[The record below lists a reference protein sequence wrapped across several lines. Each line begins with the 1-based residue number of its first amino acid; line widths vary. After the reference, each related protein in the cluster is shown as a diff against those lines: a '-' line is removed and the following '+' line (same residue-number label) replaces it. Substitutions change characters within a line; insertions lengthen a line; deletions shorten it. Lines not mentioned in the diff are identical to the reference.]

1 MLKVHENI
9 SVDYYKEIPEYKPN
23 QMDKAV
29 YTIITILFYS
39 DSASLMKIHDENVE
53 NCVIFTEDYRHVYQ
67 THFFLVKLLRVQ
79 VLQSKGDMLALNQ
92 FTQDALRVMSNFFVA
107 FEIAETFSTKNAKA
121 QRHQFNNATVRQGVV
136 ADCEPIDYEEFFK
149 IKTLTSGSVEG
160 YVIIAWHPSVLHQ
173 FLDQDNQTVLPK
185 IRATYAL
192 QFIFSEKH
200 LCKTIKTEMDNI
212 LRRLWIEF
220 NVVNVIAQA
229 PCSCDTSEIY
239 IYRPF
244 VKTDNL
250 WGLTE
255 YYHLKDVTSKFRV
268 ITNPLTDLNGCSLK
282 ISIFER
288 FPSAVKNLPRMFLH
302 NPIYKNLTWSKG
314 FGSVDG
320 LILGILAE
328 HLNFDVVPV
337 AGKKKNNQGVAFPNG
352 TTTGSLH
359 DVAYRKVVYGAT
371 SRAVQNYSTLI
382 EFAAPFLTNQLCIVV
397 PKALKLSNWAILIN
411 SFDQASWI
419 FIVLSI
425 IASAIFWYQV
435 GPSTDFTKQTWQILS
450 FLLGI
455 PTSAVPVLHEF
466 IFLMG
471 CMIFNVV
478 ILGIIQGFLFT
489 SFTKTLYH
497 KDVNT
502 LEEVVQLG
510 LPIASDRWNL
520 IGTDSDIMKR
530 LKTIQADPNDKIL
543 DRVAYQRN
551 LVAFESKL
559 SSTLAS
565 RSKYIDEDGQP
576 LLHIVDECV
585 GTYAVATILPKGSA
599 FLKIFNNII
608 LKLCEGGFIRKWL
621 HDLFGSI
628 IAENM
633 IRRSKKH
640 HTSVKS
646 FSLHDIESAFHILIL
661 GNICAVL
668 VFVGEIMWKRINK

>member
-79 VLQSKGDMLALNQ
+79 VLQSKGDTLALNQ

-220 NVVNVIAQA
+220 NVVNVIAQT

-255 YYHLKDVTSKFRV
+255 YYHLQDVTSKFRV

-352 TTTGSLH
+352 TTVAGQSATIRFGRGRRPRGPTYARGTIRSLFEDQEQATQRTAY
-359 DVAYRKVVYGAT
+359 DVATRPPCRNLFWGRSFRNNSVC
-371 SRAVQNYSTLI
+371 
-382 EFAAPFLTNQLCIVV
+382 LCR
-397 PKALKLSNWAILIN
+397 
-411 SFDQASWI
+411 Q
-419 FIVLSI
+419 SI
-425 IASAIFWYQV
+425 HF
-435 GPSTDFTKQTWQILS
+435 
-450 FLLGI
+450 
-455 PTSAVPVLHEF
+455 EF
-466 IFLMG
+466 IGSGF
-471 CMIFNVV
+471 IFS
-478 ILGIIQGFLFT
+478 LSDHFQFYFGFAF
-489 SFTKTLYH
+489 SFTF
-497 KDVNT
+497 
-502 LEEVVQLG
+502 G
-510 LPIASDRWNL
+510 F
-520 IGTDSDIMKR
+520 R
-530 LKTIQADPNDKIL
+530 L
-543 DRVAYQRN
+543 
-551 LVAFESKL
+551 FL
-559 SSTLAS
+559 S
-565 RSKYIDEDGQP
+565 R
-576 LLHIVDECV
+576 
-585 GTYAVATILPKGSA
+585 
-599 FLKIFNNII
+599 FL
-608 LKLCEGGFIRKWL
+608 
-621 HDLFGSI
+621 
-628 IAENM
+628 
-633 IRRSKKH
+633 
-640 HTSVKS
+640 
-646 FSLHDIESAFHILIL
+646 
-661 GNICAVL
+661 
-668 VFVGEIMWKRINK
+668 

>member
-1 MLKVHENI
+1 MLKVHDNI

-39 DSASLMKIHDENVE
+39 NSASVMKINVENVE
-53 NCVIFTEDYRHVYQ
+53 NCAILTEDYRLLYQ
-67 THFFLVKLLRVQ
+67 SHFLLVKLLRVQ
-79 VLQSKGDMLALNQ
+79 VLQSKGDTLALNQ

-107 FEIAETFSTKNAKA
+107 FEIVETFSTKNAKA
-121 QRHQFNNATVRQGVV
+121 QRHQFHNATIRQGVV

-173 FLDQDNQTVLPK
+173 FLDQDNHTVLPK

-212 LRRLWIEF
+212 LRHLWIEF
-220 NVVNVIAQA
+220 NVVNVIAQT

-255 YYHLKDVTSKFRV
+255 YYHLQDVTSNFRV
-268 ITNPLTDLNGCSLK
+268 ITNPLTDLNGFSLK
-282 ISIFER
+282 ISIFEK
-288 FPSAVKNLPRMFLH
+288 FPTSIKNLPRMLLS
-302 NPIYKNLTWSKG
+302 NPIYKNLTWSRG
-314 FGSVDG
+314 FGGVDG
-320 LILGILAE
+320 LMLGVLAE

-337 AGKKKNNQGVAFPNG
+337 AGKNKNNQGIAFPNG

-359 DVAYRKVVYGAT
+359 DVIYRKVVYDAT
-371 SRAVQNYSTLI
+371 SRGVHNYSTLI
-382 EFAAPFLTNQLCIVV
+382 EFTTPYSTAELCIVV

-419 FIVLSI
+419 FIILSI

-455 PTSAVPVLHEF
+455 PTKLVPVLHQLA
-466 IFLMG
+466 FLTE

-478 ILGIIQGFLFT
+478 ILGILQGFLFT

-497 KDVNT
+497 TDVNT

-510 LPIASDRWNL
+510 LPIARDRWNL
-520 IGTDSDIMKR
+520 IGKNSDIMRR
-530 LKTIQADPNDKIL
+530 LKTSQADPNDNIL
-543 DRVAYQRN
+543 DLVAYQRN
-551 LVAFESKL
+551 LVAFEIKML
-559 SSTLAS
+559 FKVVS
-565 RSKYIDEDGQP
+565 RNKYVDDDGQA
-576 LLHIVDECV
+576 LLHIVKECV
-585 GTYAVATILPKGSA
+585 GTYAVSTIVPKGSA
-599 FLKIFNNII
+599 FLKVFNSII
-608 LKLCEGGFIRKWL
+608 IKLFEGGFTMKWLNNLLDSIAAEKMIRK
-621 HDLFGSI
+621 
-628 IAENM
+628 
-633 IRRSKKH
+633 SKK

-661 GNICAVL
+661 GNICCVL
-668 VFVGEIMWKRINK
+668 VFFSEIVWKRINK

>member
-1 MLKVHENI
+1 
-9 SVDYYKEIPEYKPN
+9 
-23 QMDKAV
+23 MDKAV
-29 YTIITILFYS
+29 YTIITTLFCSYP
-39 DSASLMKIHDENVE
+39 ATLLQIATETAE
-53 NCVIFTEDYRHVYQ
+53 NCMILTDDYRLVYQ
-67 THFFLVKLLRVQ
+67 THFLQVNFLKVQ
-79 VLQSKGDMLALNQ
+79 VLQTDTNTLAINQ
-92 FTQDALRVMSNFFVA
+92 FAQDVIEAMSNHFVA
-107 FEIAETFSTKNAKA
+107 FEVAENFVTKSVTTG
-121 QRHQFNNATVRQGVV
+121 RERFYNATIKHGVV
-136 ADCEPIDYEEFFK
+136 ADSKPIDYEELFK
-149 IKTLTSGSVEG
+149 IKTLTSGTPEG

-220 NVVNVIAQA
+220 YVVNVIAQA

-244 VKTDNL
+244 VKTGNL

-255 YYHLKDVTSKFRV
+255 YYHLQDVTSNFRV
-268 ITNPLTDLNGCSLK
+268 ITNPLTNLNGFPLK
-282 ISIFER
+282 ISIFEK
-288 FPSAVKNLPRMFLH
+288 FPSALTNLPRMLLN

-320 LILGILAE
+320 ILLGVLAE
-328 HLNFDVVPV
+328 HLKFDVVPV
-337 AGKKKNNQGVAFPNG
+337 AGKSKNNQGIAFPNG

-382 EFAAPFLTNQLCIVV
+382 EFATPILTNQLCIVV

-419 FIVLSI
+419 FIILSI
-425 IASAIFWYQV
+425 IASVIFWYQV

-455 PTSAVPVLHEF
+455 PTNLVPVLHQF
-466 IFLMG
+466 AFLMG
-471 CMIFNVV
+471 CMIFNIV
-478 ILGIIQGFLFT
+478 ILGILQGFLFT

-510 LPIASDRWNL
+510 LPVATHRWNL
-520 IGTDSDIMKR
+520 IGTDSDIMRR
-530 LKTIQADPNDKIL
+530 LKIIQADPKEKIL

-551 LVAFESKL
+551 LVVFESKF

-565 RSKYIDEDGQP
+565 RSKYVDQYGQP

-585 GTYAVATILPKGSA
+585 GSYAVATILPKGSA
-599 FLKIFNNII
+599 FLKVFNHII
-608 LKLCEGGFIRKWL
+608 IKLSEGGFPWKWL
-621 HDLFGSI
+621 YDFFDGI
-628 IAENM
+628 VEEKI

-646 FSLHDIESAFHILIL
+646 FSLHDIESGFHILIL

-668 VFVGEIMWKRINK
+668 VFLSEIMWKRINK

>member
-1 MLKVHENI
+1 
-9 SVDYYKEIPEYKPN
+9 
-23 QMDKAV
+23 
-29 YTIITILFYS
+29 
-39 DSASLMKIHDENVE
+39 
-53 NCVIFTEDYRHVYQ
+53 
-67 THFFLVKLLRVQ
+67 
-79 VLQSKGDMLALNQ
+79 
-92 FTQDALRVMSNFFVA
+92 
-107 FEIAETFSTKNAKA
+107 
-121 QRHQFNNATVRQGVV
+121 
-136 ADCEPIDYEEFFK
+136 
-149 IKTLTSGSVEG
+149 
-160 YVIIAWHPSVLHQ
+160 
-173 FLDQDNQTVLPK
+173 
-185 IRATYAL
+185 
-192 QFIFSEKH
+192 
-200 LCKTIKTEMDNI
+200 
-212 LRRLWIEF
+212 
-220 NVVNVIAQA
+220 
-229 PCSCDTSEIY
+229 
-239 IYRPF
+239 
-244 VKTDNL
+244 
-250 WGLTE
+250 
-255 YYHLKDVTSKFRV
+255 
-268 ITNPLTDLNGCSLK
+268 
-282 ISIFER
+282 
-288 FPSAVKNLPRMFLH
+288 
-302 NPIYKNLTWSKG
+302 
-314 FGSVDG
+314 
-320 LILGILAE
+320 
-328 HLNFDVVPV
+328 
-337 AGKKKNNQGVAFPNG
+337 
-352 TTTGSLH
+352 
-359 DVAYRKVVYGAT
+359 VVYGAT

-530 LKTIQADPNDKIL
+530 LKIIQADPNDKIL

-585 GTYAVATILPKGSA
+585 GTYTVATILPKGSA

-621 HDLFGSI
+621 NELFGCI
-628 IAENM
+628 IAEKM

-668 VFVGEIMWKRINK
+668 VFLGEIMWKRIDK

>member
-53 NCVIFTEDYRHVYQ
+53 NCVIFTEDYRLLYQ

-79 VLQSKGDMLALNQ
+79 VLQSKGDTLALNQ

-121 QRHQFNNATVRQGVV
+121 RMHRFHDVRIKQGVV

-255 YYHLKDVTSKFRV
+255 YYHLQDVTSKFRV

-320 LILGILAE
+320 ILLGVLAE
-328 HLNFDVVPV
+328 HLKFDVVPV
-337 AGKKKNNQGVAFPNG
+337 AGKSKNNQGIAFPNG

-382 EFAAPFLTNQLCIVV
+382 EFATPILTNQLCIVV

-419 FIVLSI
+419 FIILSI

-435 GPSTDFTKQTWQILS
+435 GPSTDFTEQTWQILS

-455 PTSAVPVLHEF
+455 PTKLVPVLHQLA
-466 IFLMG
+466 FLMG
-471 CMIFNVV
+471 CMIFNIV
-478 ILGIIQGFLFT
+478 ILGILQGFLFT

-530 LKTIQADPNDKIL
+530 LKIIQADPNDKIL

-551 LVAFESKL
+551 LVAFQSKL
-559 SSTLAS
+559 SFTLAS
-565 RSKYIDEDGQP
+565 RSKYVDEDGQP

-585 GTYAVATILPKGSA
+585 GSYAVATILPKGSA
-599 FLKIFNNII
+599 FLKIFNHII
-608 LKLCEGGFIRKWL
+608 IKLSEGGFPWKWL
-621 HDLFGSI
+621 YDYFDSI
-628 IAENM
+628 IAEKM

-640 HTSVKS
+640 HTRVNS
-646 FSLHDIESAFHILIL
+646 FSLHDIESGFHILIL